1 VNTCRNKIKW
11 NESVKMWDFISWSHE
26 STPKIPSSH
35 RVFLGKRDPNSQMKR
50 KAGIRIAAIISIQQ
64 ASSQG
69 EITVTESPFIR
80 RHLDA
85 QSHLF
90 LNCQS
95 LSRCSLS
102 LFFSFFSLHV
112 RWRFI
117 MQARRNILSTHMD
130 DLNAEN
136 SCFWKLF

>member
-1 VNTCRNKIKW
+1 MRVL
-11 NESVKMWDFISWSHE
+11 KMRDFISWSHE
-26 STPKIPSSH
+26 SIPKIPSSH

-102 LFFSFFSLHV
+102 LSFLFSLHV

>member
-1 VNTCRNKIKW
+1 MRVL
-11 NESVKMWDFISWSHE
+11 KMRDFISWSHE
-26 STPKIPSSH
+26 SIPKIPSSH

-102 LFFSFFSLHV
+102 LSFSFFPSRKMTIYNASKEEHFEYTYG
-112 RWRFI
+112 WFE
-117 MQARRNILSTHMD
+117 RREFVLLKAVLKINFS
-130 DLNAEN
+130 
-136 SCFWKLF
+136 